1 MDTIIKKL
9 KRMVTKEMVIKLLI
23 ITIVVMFQ
31 YYATDSQ
38 KHFVNIFFLL
48 VAFFASLYLHEKFF
62 PFFTISI
69 GLFIMASVQ
78 ELYDI
83 TYTHLPVT
91 KNIHLFARLMF
102 GVAIIEPL
110 ISKFFNNEKL

>member
-1 MDTIIKKL
+1 MKTLQKL
-9 KRMVTKEMVIKLLI
+9 KQLMTKELIIKLLI

-31 YYATDSQ
+31 YYATDAQ
-38 KHFVNIFFLL
+38 KHYVNIFFLM

-83 TYTHLPVT
+83 NYVNLTIT
-91 KNIHLFARLMF
+91 KSIHLLARMMF

-110 ISKFFNNEKL
+110 ITKFFGNEKLR